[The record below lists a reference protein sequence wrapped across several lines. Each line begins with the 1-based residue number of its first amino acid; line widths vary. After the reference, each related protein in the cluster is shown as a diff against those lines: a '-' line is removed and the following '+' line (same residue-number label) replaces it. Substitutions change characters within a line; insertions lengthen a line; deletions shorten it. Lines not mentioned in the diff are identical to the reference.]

1 MSKLLSCLI
10 LIIIVIFITLVII
23 NSRVIQYFNRRM
35 LQIISLLLINNLQ
48 LKNIIL

>member
-35 LQIISLLLINNLQ
+35 LQIISLLLINDLQ